1 MTNEEIID
9 EMLYEA
15 EELRIREYVLDMSLK
30 LQELNPQMDRFD
42 SIKLAMENAKLHSG
56 IKSK

>member
-56 IKSK
+56 IQSK

>member
-1 MTNEEIID
+1 MTNEEIIE

-15 EELRIREYVLDMSLK
+15 AELKIREYVLDMSVK

-56 IKSK
+56 IQSK